1 MKKAP
6 FKMKRKPVGPIATKR
21 KFKRDLTIREGG
33 KSFTPGYEDPV
44 KIQKVQR
51 EGITPHSQKF
61 GKLAANKR
69 K

>member
-6 FKMKRKPVGPIATKR
+6 FKMKRKSVGPIANKR
-21 KFKRDLTIREGG
+21 KV
-33 KSFTPGYEDPV
+33 KSFTPGYEDPM

-51 EGITPHSQKF
+51 EGVTPHSQKF

>member
-6 FKMKRKPVGPIATKR
+6 FKMKRKSVGPIATKR
-21 KFKRDLTIREGG
+21 KVKRDP